1 MIMRAR
7 NIIILVL
14 VLLVLGVVL
23 LVTTTPIFAS
33 SYTKAAL
40 NKNFS
45 QKAMPYITPS
55 SSVRPLDLEAG
66 AASLADNIMVY
77 VYYSYIDYQNHKI
90 SKKQFL
96 QVMTNTKPCFDYLTQ
111 LFNTNYAIVTKYPI
125 EVKDP
130 TYGASYIEL
139 ESDGTWNA
147 NVVNYVKIQSMMFNS
162 INKMYST
169 QDPTQIYEAVK
180 EFGVYMERS
189 TFFYSQNT
197 QYGLEN
203 TINVQNFDPK
213 WILNNVMISVNS
225 FQSKVR

>member
-55 SSVRPLDLEAG
+55 SGEG
-66 AASLADNIMVY
+66 ALAYACGTGRMSANVVVY
-77 VYYSYIDYQNHKI
+77 VYFACQDYQAHKI
-90 SKKQFL
+90 SKNQLL
-96 QVMTNTKPCFDYLTQ
+96 QVMANTKPCIDYLSQ
-111 LFNTNYAIVTKYPI
+111 LFNTNYPIVLNYPI
-125 EVKDP
+125 EVKNP
-130 TYGASYIEL
+130 AYGASYVEV
-139 ESDGTWNA
+139 ESDGSWNA
-147 NVVNYVKIQSMMFNS
+147 NTVNLVKIQSMIMGELN
-162 INKMYST
+162 NMYST
-169 QDPTQIYEAVK
+169 QEPNQIYEAVK
-180 EFGVYMERS
+180 AYGVYLERA
-189 TFFYSQNT
+189 TFYNSQNI

-213 WILNNVMISVNS
+213 WIFNNVLVSIDS
-225 FQSKVR
+225 FQSKVK